1 MDIFTLIIC
10 TALISLSTVVTLAVL
25 LQTSPE
31 ERYLID
37 WLIAGVC
44 FFLSNATGLILTFP
58 AAPDAFLP
66 MLANSFYMAAH
77 TAVLSGISLLVLNK
91 NIRTLIPVAFLITI
105 GLHGFEPI
113 MSSVEN
119 RIITF
124 YPMMIALTAAGLLI
138 LFSKRG
144 NREDTKAFHVLIFT
158 LVLFLLQ
165 LILRFPL
172 LLNDELD
179 LTLVGNDY
187 MQTSGTLSLMLY
199 IFLLT
204 ISFSTI
210 VIWRKES
217 RLRNFAFIDELSGW
231 LNRKSLEKKIAVE
244 FSRSKREGGVLSFIM
259 IDIDY
264 FKTINDQHGHA
275 AGDAAIQHV
284 CRLAEQS
291 KRDYDLNFRVGGE
304 EFLIVAPDTSEDEAR
319 SIAER
324 IREKVANTPLA
335 FAGNDI
341 TLTVSIGVA
350 SSITNI
356 EDWRKLYEH
365 ADNALYSS
373 KDNGRN
379 KVTCSHLA
387 QSLQA

>member
-25 LQTSPE
+25 LVISPE
-31 ERYLID
+31 ERYLVD

-44 FFLSNATGLILTFP
+44 FFLSNATGLILTLSAESDPFFP
-58 AAPDAFLP
+58 
-66 MLANSFYMAAH
+66 MIANGFYMAAH
-77 TAVLSGISLLVLNK
+77 TAVMSGISLLVLNK
-91 NIRTLIPVAFLITI
+91 NIRKLIPLAFLITI
-105 GLHGFEPI
+105 GLHGFDSI
-113 MSSVEN
+113 MSSVES
-119 RIITF
+119 RIMTF
-124 YPMMIALTAAGLLI
+124 YPMMIALTVAGLLI
-138 LFSKRG
+138 LFLKKG
-144 NREDTKAFHVLIFT
+144 NREDGKAFHVLIFT
-158 LVLFLLQ
+158 LVFFLVQ

-172 LLNDELD
+172 LLNDD
-179 LTLVGNDY
+179 LNLMLAGNDF
-187 MQTSGTLSLMLY
+187 MQTSGTLFLMLY

-210 VIWRKES
+210 VIWRKEI

-231 LNRKSLEKKIAVE
+231 LNRKSLEKRVTVE
-244 FSRSKREGGVLSFIM
+244 LNRTKREGGVLSFIM

-264 FKTINDQHGHA
+264 FKTINDLHGHA

-284 CRLAEQS
+284 CRLAEQC

-304 EFLIVAPDTSEDEAR
+304 EFLIVAPDTSEDDAGC
-319 SIAER
+319 IAER
-324 IREKVANTPLA
+324 IREKVANTPLS
-335 FAGNDI
+335 FRGNDI
-341 TLTVSIGVA
+341 ALTVSIGVA
-350 SSITNI
+350 SSITSI

-379 KVTCSHLA
+379 KVTCSNLA
-387 QSLQA
+387 QALHV